1 MAARGHRERV
11 MATGGQRTARST
23 PGPLTR
29 GYRAWRGLAREQR
42 VSALAALSLWVTMFL
57 PWYSENGLALSNH
70 SQPVS
75 ITLTAFDAF
84 SFVELA
90 VLLVSVAV
98 LALLFARG
106 ERRAFHLPGGD
117 GTVILVAGAW
127 VGLLIFYR
135 MLDKSSLTTN
145 GKTALLSTG
154 IQWGIFLALGAA
166 VWLAWTG
173 LSMRRSHRAEPALT
187 DDPTVPLQTRRFA
200 RRERDD
206 VATERS
212 PSIRP
217 TREGE
222 EQRGEVRRG
231 DEAREPAREHRGVT
245 REDAEQ
251 LSFDLPHDHHDE

>member
-1 MAARGHRERV
+1 
-11 MATGGQRTARST
+11 MATGGQPRAARTT
-23 PGPLTR
+23 PGPMSR
-29 GYRAWRGLAREQR
+29 VYRSWRGLAPEQR
-42 VSALAALSLWVTMFL
+42 LSALAALSLWITMFL
-57 PWYSENGLALSNH
+57 PWYSETGIFATNAR
-70 SQPVS
+70 PVS
-75 ITLTAFDAF
+75 VTLTAFDAF

-90 VLLVSVAV
+90 VLLVSTAV

-117 GTVILVAGAW
+117 GTVILLAGAW

-206 VATERS
+206 AATERAAAIRS
-212 PSIRP
+212 P
-217 TREGE
+217 REGE
-222 EQRGEVRRG
+222 EQRGGERRSEEPH
-231 DEAREPAREHRGVT
+231 DPAREHRGVT

>member
-1 MAARGHRERV
+1 

-23 PGPLTR
+23 PGALTR

-42 VSALAALSLWVTMFL
+42 VSAFAALLLWVTMFL
-57 PWYSENGLALSNH
+57 PWYSESGIPLTNH

-117 GTVILVAGAW
+117 GTVILIAGAW

-135 MLDKSSLTTN
+135 MIDKSSLTR

-154 IQWGIFLALGAA
+154 IQWGIFLAMGAA
-166 VWLAWTG
+166 IWLAWTG
-173 LSMRRSHRAEPALT
+173 LAMRRAHRAEPALT
-187 DDPTVPLQTRRFA
+187 EDPTVPLQTRRFA
-200 RRERDD
+200 RREVPEAGRGGGS
-206 VATERS
+206 ATVRSS
-212 PSIRP
+212 PSPSHERDP
-217 TREGE
+217 PRE
-222 EQRGEVRRG
+222 
-231 DEAREPAREHRGVT
+231 DEPLREHRGVT

-251 LSFDLPHDHHDE
+251 LSFELPHDHHDE

>member
-1 MAARGHRERV
+1 

-42 VSALAALSLWVTMFL
+42 ISAFAALSLWVTMFL
-57 PWYSENGLALSNH
+57 PWYSENGVALSNH

-117 GTVILVAGAW
+117 GTMILLAGAW

-135 MLDKSSLTTN
+135 MIDKSSLTRATN
-145 GKTALLSTG
+145 AVFSSG

-166 VWLAWTG
+166 IWLAWTG
-173 LSMRRSHRAEPALT
+173 LAMRRAHRAEPALT
-187 DDPTVPLQTRRFA
+187 EDPTVPLQTRRFA
-200 RRERDD
+200 RRDFPEAGRGGES
-206 VATERS
+206 ATVRSS
-212 PSIRP
+212 PS
-217 TREGE
+217 
-222 EQRGEVRRG
+222 
-231 DEAREPAREHRGVT
+231 REPQREDEPPREHRGVT

-251 LSFDLPHDHHDE
+251 LSFELPNDHDDE

>member
-117 GTVILVAGAW
+117 GTVILLAGAW

-135 MLDKSSLTTN
+135 MIDKSSLKRATN
-145 GKTALLSTG
+145 AVFSSG

-166 VWLAWTG
+166 IWLAWTG
-173 LSMRRSHRAEPALT
+173 LAMRRAHRAEPALT
-187 DDPTVPLQTRRFA
+187 EDPTVPLQTRRFA
-200 RRERDD
+200 RREVPGAGRGAGS
-206 VATERS
+206 ATVRSS
-212 PSIRP
+212 PS
-217 TREGE
+217 RE
-222 EQRGEVRRG
+222 
-231 DEAREPAREHRGVT
+231 REPQREDEPPREHRGVT

-251 LSFDLPHDHHDE
+251 LSFELPHDHHDE